1 MKKFHSGF
9 VALIGRPN
17 VGKSTLMNIIGCL
30 DTADEG
36 TYYLDGQEIEAY
48 TEDELA
54 DIRTAVSPVLLFR
67 SISQESA
74 PLRASVQNAGDIL
87 RAILL
92 SLGQDT
98 PKRRRHGRPVS

>member
-1 MKKFHSGF
+1 M
-9 VALIGRPN
+9 
-17 VGKSTLMNIIGCL
+17 
-30 DTADEG
+30 
-36 TYYLDGQEIEAY
+36 
-48 TEDELA
+48 
-54 DIRTAVSPVLLFR
+54 SPVLLFR

>member
-1 MKKFHSGF
+1 MRH
-9 VALIGRPN
+9 L
-17 VGKSTLMNIIGCL
+17 
-30 DTADEG
+30 
-36 TYYLDGQEIEAY
+36 
-48 TEDELA
+48 

-74 PLRASVQNAGDIL
+74 PLRASVQNTGNIL

-98 PKRRRHGRPVS
+98 PKRGRRGGPVS